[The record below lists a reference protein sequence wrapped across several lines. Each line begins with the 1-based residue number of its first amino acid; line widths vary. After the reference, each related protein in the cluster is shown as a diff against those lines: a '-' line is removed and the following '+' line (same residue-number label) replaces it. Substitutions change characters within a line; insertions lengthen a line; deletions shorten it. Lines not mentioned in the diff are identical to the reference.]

1 MKTELMANGF
11 RALGAAMLAG
21 VLGAGCQVGA
31 GFAREDYKEELHQ
44 TYPLAA
50 DGRVS
55 LGNVNGS
62 VRLSVWDRP
71 EVRLD
76 AVKSARSEKDLE
88 KLQIEV
94 ESKADRLIIRTK
106 HAESRSWWGWRRGIS
121 GSVAYTL
128 TVPRSARL
136 EDVSNVNGSIQIDG
150 VRGHVKASTV
160 NGALRAVGLG
170 GSAELSS
177 VNGAVKAA
185 FVSLAQVQSVSAS
198 TVNGA
203 VELELPAQANAD
215 VSAHTVNGRISGD
228 VNVKKNWPVG
238 NEVKTW
244 LGEGGAKINLGTVNG
259 GVRIHLGQLDLEK
272 PQASTKSL

>member
-1 MKTELMANGF
+1 MANGF

-21 VLGAGCQVGA
+21 VLGAGCWVGA
-31 GFAREDYKEELHQ
+31 AFAREDYKEELHQ
-44 TYPLAA
+44 TYSLAA

-71 EVRLD
+71 EVKLD
-76 AVKSARSEKDLE
+76 AVKRARSERDVE
-88 KLQIEV
+88 KVRIEV
-94 ESKADRLIIRTK
+94 ESKPDRLAVRTK
-106 HAESRSWWGWRRGIS
+106 YGESRSWWGWRRSGS

-136 EDVSNVNGSIQIDG
+136 EEISNVNGSIEIDG

-160 NGALRAVGLG
+160 NGALRAVGLA

-203 VELELPAQANAD
+203 VELDLPAQANAD
-215 VSAHTVNGRISGD
+215 LAAHTVNGRISGD
-228 VNVKKNWPVG
+228 VEVKQNWPHRR
-238 NEVKTW
+238 EVKTR
-244 LGEGGAKINLGTVNG
+244 LGQGGAKINLGTVNG
-259 GVRIHLGQLDLEK
+259 GVRIHLEQLDLEK